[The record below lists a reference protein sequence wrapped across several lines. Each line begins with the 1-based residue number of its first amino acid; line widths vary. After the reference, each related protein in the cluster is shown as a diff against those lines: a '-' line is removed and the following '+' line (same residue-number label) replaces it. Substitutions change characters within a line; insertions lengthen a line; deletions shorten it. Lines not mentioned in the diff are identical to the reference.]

1 MRTFLSLLFLFL
13 LPAVPVT
20 ASWVLFEDFDD
31 ISDWTDSNSIL
42 STAVDPIDGGGNSVG
57 VLGGTSGGQFA
68 TKDLFST
75 ISAANSDVVTV
86 FFRMAVND
94 TNPASD
100 TVSTTLMLSSD
111 SGNGFAEAGPLVSIK
126 DGVEITTREAG
137 VEGLVSG
144 GLSNLTWYNVWVVA
158 DMDTWGST
166 DDIGDVDV
174 YVSTGAA
181 PGTPTNG
188 DAVFRRGQANTTLD
202 SLELV
207 RGGRVGDLAYYDD
220 IYIDTTGQNLTLIP
234 EPSSLVL
241 TALAFLSTGL
251 MVRKKRQ
258 R

>member
-1 MRTFLSLLFLFL
+1 MRTFFVLVSFFLFPVI
-13 LPAVPVT
+13 PAT

-31 ISDWTDSNSIL
+31 VSDWTDTNSIL

-57 VLGGTSGGQFA
+57 VLAGSSGGQFA
-68 TKDLFST
+68 SKDLFST
-75 ISAANSDVVTV
+75 ISAASHDVVTV
-86 FFRMAVND
+86 FFRVAVND
-94 TNPASD
+94 TNLSSD

-111 SGNGFAEAGPLVSIK
+111 SGDGFAEAGPLVSIK

-137 VEGLVSG
+137 AEGLVSD

-158 DMDTWGST
+158 DMDTWGNT

-174 YVSTGAA
+174 YLSTGTA

-207 RGGRVGDLAYYDD
+207 RGGRLGDVAYYDD

-251 MVRKKRQ
+251 WVRKR
-258 R
+258 RNP